1 MGQKD
6 ISEKLLADYND
17 VFADILNVLLFNGEE
32 VVSPDNLQDT
42 KLRSQYKT
50 DDGRL
55 HEQERDVSKLIVNEN
70 IKVVLA
76 GLEHQ
81 TKIEPD
87 MPLRCFNYD
96 GAAYRSQLLNRDEKD
111 RYAVATII
119 LYFGEKRWNE
129 NLSLKERIR
138 VNEKWDPYV
147 NDYRIHVFEI
157 AYLSD
162 EQVRMFKSDFG
173 IVADFFVQRRKNKQY
188 IPSQKTIRHVDE
200 VLKFLSV
207 FTNDERYERAAESC
221 KQEGGQTMTN
231 MRDVLDK
238 VEERGFS
245 EGEKKGFSDGQKNGM
260 VKGKI
265 LAFHEV
271 GWSDERIAK
280 KLSCTIEQV
289 QECLNSA
296 LQTI

>member
-32 VVSPDNLQDT
+32 VINPDNLQDT
-42 KLRSQYKT
+42 KLRSQYKA
-50 DDGRL
+50 DDGKL

-81 TKIEPD
+81 TRIEPD

-96 GAAYRSQLLNRDEKD
+96 GAAYRSQLLNSDDKD

-119 LYFGEKRWNE
+119 LYFGEERWNE
-129 NLSLKERIR
+129 NLSLKERIK

-147 NDYRIHVFEI
+147 NDYKIHVFEI
-157 AYLSD
+157 SYLSD
-162 EQVRMFKSDFG
+162 EQVKMFKSDFG

-207 FTNDERYERAAESC
+207 FTNDERYKQVAESC
-221 KQEGGQTMTN
+221 QQEGGKTMTN

-245 EGEKKGFSDGQKNGM
+245 EGFSNGQEKGVLQ
-260 VKGKI
+260 GKI

-271 GWSDERIAK
+271 GWSDEKIAQ
-280 KLSCTIEQV
+280 KLSCTVEQV
-289 QECLNSA
+289 QKCLSSA

>member
-1 MGQKD
+1 MRQKD

-32 VVSPDNLQDT
+32 VVDPDHLQDT
-42 KLRSQYKT
+42 KLRSQYKA
-50 DDGRL
+50 DDGKL
-55 HEQERDVSKLIVNEN
+55 HEQERDVSKLIVSEN
-70 IKVVLA
+70 IKVVLT

-81 TKIEPD
+81 TRIEPD

-96 GAAYRSQLLNRDEKD
+96 GAAYRSQLLNGDEKD

-119 LYFGEKRWNE
+119 LYFGEEHWNE
-129 NLSLKERIR
+129 NLSLKERIK
-138 VNEKWDPYV
+138 VNEKWNPYV
-147 NDYRIHVFEI
+147 NDYKIHVFEI

-162 EQVRMFKSDFG
+162 EQIQMFKSDFG
-173 IVADFFVQRRKNKQY
+173 IVADFFVQRRRDKQY
-188 IPSQKTIRHVDE
+188 IPSPKTIKHVDE

-207 FTNDERYERAAESC
+207 FTNDNRYKQVAESC
-221 KQEGGQTMTN
+221 IQEGGKTMTN

-245 EGEKKGFSDGQKNGM
+245 EGQEKGIL
-260 VKGKI
+260 KGKI

-271 GWSDERIAK
+271 GWSDEKIAQ
-280 KLSCTIEQV
+280 KLSCTVEQV
-289 QECLNSA
+289 REYLTSA

>member
-87 MPLRCFNYD
+87 MPLRYFNYD

-207 FTNDERYERAAESC
+207 FTNDKRYERAAESC

>member
-32 VVSPDNLQDT
+32 VVDPDHLQDT
-42 KLRSQYKT
+42 KLRSQYKA
-50 DDGRL
+50 DDGKL

-81 TKIEPD
+81 TRIEPD

-96 GAAYRSQLLNRDEKD
+96 GAAYRSQLLNSDAKD

-119 LYFGEKRWNE
+119 LYFGEERWNE
-129 NLSLKERIR
+129 NLRLKERIK
-138 VNEKWDPYV
+138 VNEKWNPYV
-147 NDYRIHVFEI
+147 NDYKIHVFEI
-157 AYLSD
+157 SYLSD
-162 EQVRMFKSDFG
+162 EQIKMFKSDFG

-207 FTNDERYERAAESC
+207 FTNDERYKQVAESC
-221 KQEGGQTMTN
+221 QQEGGKTMTN
-231 MRDVLDK
+231 MKDVLDV
-238 VEERGFS
+238 VEE
-245 EGEKKGFSDGQKNGM
+245 KG
-260 VKGKI
+260 VIKGKI
-265 LAFHEV
+265 LALHEI
-271 GWSDERIAK
+271 GWSDEKIAQ
-280 KLSCTIEQV
+280 KLSCTVEQV

>member
-32 VVSPDNLQDT
+32 VINPDNLQDT
-42 KLRSQYKT
+42 KLRSQYKA
-50 DDGRL
+50 DDGKL
-55 HEQERDVSKLIVNEN
+55 HEQERDVSKLIANEN

-81 TKIEPD
+81 TRIEPD

-96 GAAYRSQLLNRDEKD
+96 GATYRSQLLNSDDKD

-119 LYFGEKRWNE
+119 LYFGEERWNE
-129 NLSLKERIR
+129 NLSLKERIK
-138 VNEKWDPYV
+138 VNEKWDSYV
-147 NDYRIHVFEI
+147 NDYKIHVFEI

-162 EQVRMFKSDFG
+162 EQVKMFKSDFG

-207 FTNDERYERAAESC
+207 FTNDERYKQVAESC
-221 KQEGGQTMTN
+221 QQEGGKTMTN

-245 EGEKKGFSDGQKNGM
+245 EGFSNGQEKGVLQ
-260 VKGKI
+260 GKI

-271 GWSDERIAK
+271 GWSDEKIAQ
-280 KLSCTIEQV
+280 KLSCTVEQV
-289 QECLNSA
+289 QKCLSSA

>member
-188 IPSQKTIRHVDE
+188 IPSQKTICHVDE

-207 FTNDERYERAAESC
+207 FTNDEHYERATESC

>member
-119 LYFGEKRWNE
+119 LYSVEKTNSTFRH
-129 NLSLKERIR
+129 K
-138 VNEKWDPYV
+138 
-147 NDYRIHVFEI
+147 
-157 AYLSD
+157 
-162 EQVRMFKSDFG
+162 
-173 IVADFFVQRRKNKQY
+173 KQ
-188 IPSQKTIRHVDE
+188 
-200 VLKFLSV
+200 SV
-207 FTNDERYERAAESC
+207 
-221 KQEGGQTMTN
+221 MW
-231 MRDVLDK
+231 MR
-238 VEERGFS
+238 
-245 EGEKKGFSDGQKNGM
+245 
-260 VKGKI
+260 
-265 LAFHEV
+265 
-271 GWSDERIAK
+271 
-280 KLSCTIEQV
+280 C
-289 QECLNSA
+289 
-296 LQTI
+296 

>member
-32 VVSPDNLQDT
+32 VVNPDNLQDT
-42 KLRSQYKT
+42 KLRSQYKA
-50 DDGRL
+50 DDGKL

-81 TKIEPD
+81 TRIEPD

-96 GAAYRSQLLNRDEKD
+96 GAAYRSQLLSGDTKE

-119 LYFGEKRWNE
+119 LYFGEERWNE
-129 NLSLKERIR
+129 NLSLKERIK
-138 VNEKWDPYV
+138 VNKKWDPYV
-147 NDYRIHVFEI
+147 NDYKIHVFEI

-188 IPSQKTIRHVDE
+188 IPSQKTIKHVDE
-200 VLKFLSV
+200 VLKLLSA
-207 FTNDERYERAAESC
+207 FTNDERYELVAKSC
-221 KQEGGQTMTN
+221 KQEGGSTMTN

-238 VEERGFS
+238 VEERGYS
-245 EGEKKGFSDGQKNGM
+245 EGMAKGQLLGEIKAYHKIGM
-260 VKGKI
+260 SESLI
-265 LAFHEV
+265 AQNV
-271 GWSDERIAK
+271 GCS
-280 KLSCTIEQV
+280 IEEV
-289 QECLNSA
+289 QEI

>member
-32 VVSPDNLQDT
+32 VINPDNLQDT
-42 KLRSQYKT
+42 KLRSQYKA
-50 DDGRL
+50 DDGKL

-81 TKIEPD
+81 TRIEPD

-96 GAAYRSQLLNRDEKD
+96 GAAYRSQLLNSDDKD

-119 LYFGEKRWNE
+119 LYFGEERWNE
-129 NLSLKERIR
+129 NLSLKERIK

-147 NDYRIHVFEI
+147 NDYKIHVFEI
-157 AYLSD
+157 SYLSD
-162 EQVRMFKSDFG
+162 EQVKMFKSDFG

-207 FTNDERYERAAESC
+207 FTNDERYKQVAESC
-221 KQEGGQTMTN
+221 QQEGGKTMTN

-245 EGEKKGFSDGQKNGM
+245 EGEKKGFSDGQEKG
-260 VKGKI
+260 VLQGKI

-271 GWSDERIAK
+271 GWPDEKIAQ
-280 KLSCTIEQV
+280 KLSCTVEQV

>member
-32 VVSPDNLQDT
+32 MVDPDHLQDT
-42 KLRSQYKT
+42 KLRSQYKA
-50 DDGRL
+50 DDGKL

-81 TKIEPD
+81 TRIEPD

-96 GAAYRSQLLNRDEKD
+96 GAAYRSQLLNSDAKD

-119 LYFGEKRWNE
+119 LYFGEERWNE
-129 NLSLKERIR
+129 NLRLKERIK
-138 VNEKWDPYV
+138 VNEKWNPYV
-147 NDYRIHVFEI
+147 NDYKIHVFEI
-157 AYLSD
+157 SYLSD
-162 EQVRMFKSDFG
+162 EQIKMFKSDFG

-207 FTNDERYERAAESC
+207 FTNDERYKQVAESC
-221 KQEGGQTMTN
+221 QQEGGKTMTN
-231 MRDVLDK
+231 MKDVLDV
-238 VEERGFS
+238 VEE
-245 EGEKKGFSDGQKNGM
+245 KG
-260 VKGKI
+260 VIKGKI
-265 LAFHEV
+265 LALHEI
-271 GWSDERIAK
+271 GWSDEKIAQ
-280 KLSCTIEQV
+280 KLSCTVEQV

>member
-32 VVSPDNLQDT
+32 MVDPDHLQDT
-42 KLRSQYKT
+42 KLRSQYKA
-50 DDGRL
+50 DDGKL

-81 TKIEPD
+81 TRIEPD

-96 GAAYRSQLLNRDEKD
+96 GAAYRSQLLNGDTKD

-119 LYFGEKRWNE
+119 LYFGEERWSE
-129 NLSLKERIR
+129 NLSLKERIK

-147 NDYRIHVFEI
+147 NDYKIHVFEI

-162 EQVRMFKSDFG
+162 EQVQMFKSDFG
-173 IVADFFVQRRKNKQY
+173 IVADFFVQRRRDKQY

-207 FTNDERYERAAESC
+207 FTNDNRYEQIAESC
-221 KQEGGQTMTN
+221 IQEGGKAMTN

-245 EGEKKGFSDGQKNGM
+245 EGI

-271 GWSDERIAK
+271 GWSDERIAQ
-280 KLSCTIEQV
+280 KLSCTVEQV
-289 QECLNSA
+289 QEYLSSA

>member
-32 VVSPDNLQDT
+32 VINPDNLQDT
-42 KLRSQYKT
+42 KLRSQYKA
-50 DDGRL
+50 DDGKL
-55 HEQERDVSKLIVNEN
+55 HEQERDVSKLIANEN

-81 TKIEPD
+81 TRIEPD

-96 GAAYRSQLLNRDEKD
+96 GAAYRSQLLNSDDKD

-119 LYFGEKRWNE
+119 LYFGEERWNE
-129 NLSLKERIR
+129 NLSLKERIK
-138 VNEKWDPYV
+138 VNEKWDSYV
-147 NDYRIHVFEI
+147 NDYKIHVFEI

-162 EQVRMFKSDFG
+162 EQVKMFKSDFG

-207 FTNDERYERAAESC
+207 FTNDERYKQVAESC
-221 KQEGGQTMTN
+221 QQEGGKTMTN

-245 EGEKKGFSDGQKNGM
+245 EGFSNGQEKGVLQ
-260 VKGKI
+260 GKI

-271 GWSDERIAK
+271 GWSDEKIAQ
-280 KLSCTIEQV
+280 KLSCTVEQV
-289 QECLNSA
+289 QKCLSSA

>member
-87 MPLRCFNYD
+87 IPLRCFNYD
-96 GAAYRSQLLNRDEKD
+96 GAAYRSQLLNRDEKN

-157 AYLSD
+157 AYLSN

-207 FTNDERYERAAESC
+207 FTNYERYERAPESC

>member
-32 VVSPDNLQDT
+32 VVDPDHLQDT
-42 KLRSQYKT
+42 KLRSQYKA
-50 DDGRL
+50 DDGKL

-81 TKIEPD
+81 TRIEPD

-96 GAAYRSQLLNRDEKD
+96 GAAYRSQLLNRDDND
-111 RYAVATII
+111 RHAVATII
-119 LYFGEKRWNE
+119 LYFGEERWNE
-129 NLSLKERIR
+129 NLRLKERIK

-147 NDYRIHVFEI
+147 NDYKIHVFEI
-157 AYLSD
+157 SYLSD
-162 EQVRMFKSDFG
+162 EQIKMFKSDFG

-207 FTNDERYERAAESC
+207 FTNDERYKQVAESC
-221 KQEGGQTMTN
+221 QQEGGKTMTN
-231 MRDVLDK
+231 MKDVLDV
-238 VEERGFS
+238 VEE
-245 EGEKKGFSDGQKNGM
+245 KG
-260 VKGKI
+260 VIKGKI
-265 LAFHEV
+265 LALHEI
-271 GWSDERIAK
+271 GWSDEKIAL
-280 KLSCTIEQV
+280 KLSCTVEQV